1 MISHG
6 KRDNNKI
13 HNTANLWGL
22 LLVFDLIYETLI
34 IVIVLIELF
43 IGNVQ
48 QGQLMEFEFID
59 KTNTC

>member
-6 KRDNNKI
+6 KRDNKI

-48 QGQLMEFEFID
+48 QGQLM
-59 KTNTC
+59 